1 MSTAV
6 EAAPLLVRLH
16 DVGKDYPQVAR
27 ASDRLRAMA
36 RLLRNAPHRDPITV
50 LDGVSL
56 EIHAGESLGVIGEN
70 GAGKSTLLKILS
82 GVLAPTR
89 GSVEVRA
96 SIGALLELGAG
107 FNPEL
112 SGRDNIEMAG
122 TLMGFSARELAAR
135 MDEIVEFADIGRW
148 IDEPV
153 KHYSSGM
160 VVRLGFALVAARR
173 PQLLITDEVLAV
185 GDEAFQRKCI
195 RWIED
200 YLAGGGTLMLVSHS
214 MFHVQKL
221 CRRALW
227 LDHGRQRG
235 YGEVYDVTQQYLAF
249 QERRIA
255 AQEESATTSLSGQEF
270 EVRELALNGAAQ
282 QTAISIEA
290 GSALELRIDV
300 RSRDGRVPALA
311 LGIVRADGTAVYGV
325 TSAMDSALPK
335 RLDDDTWRFLVRFD
349 ALPLLPGGYLA
360 RAHAMDPEELR
371 LFDTMERGFA
381 VRGSTREL
389 GMVRL
394 SHEWLIDA

>member
-1 MSTAV
+1 MTAP
-6 EAAPLLVRLH
+6 PLVSLAGI
-16 DVGKDYPQVAR
+16 GKDYPQVAR
-27 ASDRLRAMA
+27 AADRLRAMG

-50 LDGVSL
+50 LDGVSFQ
-56 EIHAGESLGVIGEN
+56 IRQGESLGVIGEN

-89 GSVEVRA
+89 GTLDVRA
-96 SIGALLELGAG
+96 SLGALLELGAG

-112 SGRDNIEMAG
+112 RGRENIEMAG
-122 TLMGFSARELAAR
+122 TLMGFSARDLAAK
-135 MDEIVEFADIGRW
+135 MDEIVDFADIGRW

-160 VVRLGFALVAARR
+160 VVRLGFALVASRR

-195 RWIED
+195 RWIEE

-221 CRRALW
+221 CSSALW

-235 YGEVYDVTQQYLAF
+235 YGDVHEVTQAYLAF

-255 AQEESATTSLSGQEF
+255 AQEESTAATRSGQEF
-270 EVRELALNGAAQ
+270 EVAELALNGVVQ
-282 QTAISIEA
+282 QTAL
-290 GSALELRIDV
+290 ALGPDNSLEMRIDV
-300 RSRDGRVPALA
+300 RSRDGREPSVAI
-311 LGIVRADGTAVYGV
+311 GIVRADGTPVYGL
-325 TSAMDSALPK
+325 TSTMAEARPL
-335 RLDDDTWRFLVRFD
+335 RIDDATWRFIVRFG

-360 RAHAMDPEELR
+360 RAHSMDPEELR
-371 LFDTMERGFA
+371 LFDTVERGFSICGA
-381 VRGSTREL
+381 TREL
-389 GMVRL
+389 GIVRL
-394 SHEWLIDA
+394 EHQWLAGE

>member
-1 MSTAV
+1 MTA
-6 EAAPLLVRLH
+6 ALDTAPVLVRMH
-16 DVGKDYPQVAR
+16 EVGKDYPQVAR
-27 ASDRLRAMA
+27 PSDRLRAMA

-56 EIHAGESLGVIGEN
+56 EIRPGESLGVIGEN

-89 GSVEVRA
+89 GTVHVGA

-122 TLMGFSARELAAR
+122 PLMGFSARELAAR

-148 IDEPV
+148 IEEPV

-195 RWIED
+195 RWIEE

-235 YGEVYDVTQQYLAF
+235 YGEVYEVTQQYLAF

-255 AQEESATTSLSGQEF
+255 AQEETATVTRSGQEF
-270 EVRELALNGAAQ
+270 EVRDLALNGATQ
-282 QTAISIEA
+282 QTALSIEA

-300 RSRDGRVPALA
+300 RSRDGRIPALA
-311 LGIVRADGTAVYGV
+311 IGIVRADGTAVYGF
-325 TSAMDSALPK
+325 TSTMDAALPH
-335 RLDDDTWRFLVRFD
+335 RLDTDTWQFLVRFD

-360 RAHAMDPEELR
+360 RAHAMDSEELR

-394 SHEWLIDA
+394 SHEWLTGA